1 MRYVDPGR
9 YLCEVRIGQYWRLE
23 RLKSFDE
30 FLERRFPESRR
41 KAYYIMTIHEHLTRI
56 PKRELRQIG
65 WTKARELVRVARAD
79 GQRFDCAPWVHKAS
93 AMPREEF
100 IDRSHVEGGSI
111 GVGAA
116 ANSNLT
122 IRQSPVLGSAA
133 AGVQAEGATSVAT
146 IDNCE
151 CCSTAPRFHRV
162 PTGSRSWVDPRSP
175 STVRPLA
182 EAAAT
187 RPTVPAASIP
197 MAAIERLLRYRSS
210 KSWLA
215 QC

>member
-1 MRYVDPGR
+1 VGLGR

-30 FLERRFPESRR
+30 FLERRFPECRR
-41 KAYYIMTIHEHLTRI
+41 KACYIMTIHEHLTRI
-56 PKRELRQIG
+56 PKRELQQIG

-100 IDRSHVEGGSI
+100 IDRSHVEGSGSI

-133 AGVQAEGATSVAT
+133 AGVQAEGATSAAT

-151 CCSTAPRFHRV
+151 LLFNGTAVSSGTNGFTFV
-162 PTGSRSWVDPRSP
+162 GGSKI
-175 STVRPLA
+175 A
-182 EAAAT
+182 FNG
-187 RPTVPAASIP
+187 AASGGSGSN
-197 MAAIERLLRYRSS
+197 SS
-210 KSWLA
+210 YGTSRIHTNGSNGTFTPIS
-215 QC
+215 QQ